1 MPKNCTAIF
10 SGAIWAAF
18 SWKYQFLWV
27 FQQLSSLCNQHIPCT
42 HEILL
47 TRTMLY
53 QDFKVLQVLCPK
65 NFLLKPPS
73 CSRHSFEY
81 KNILRKKIVLWHFQ
95 VNYTW
100 FCMNTCRGTEPS
112 LVNPVRIS
120 SDPNLLT
127 PALVKHMDILNCWL
141 SPSKELQ
148 ILKYGWRIDYE
159 GTERQ
164 TVSLKKR

>member
-1 MPKNCTAIF
+1 MESTYSVYTSNSAYTNHVVSRLQSPP
-10 SGAIWAAF
+10 SP
-18 SWKYQFLWV
+18 
-27 FQQLSSLCNQHIPCT
+27 LS
-42 HEILL
+42 
-47 TRTMLY
+47 
-53 QDFKVLQVLCPK
+53 K
-65 NFLLKPPS
+65 NFLLKLPS

-81 KNILRKKIVLWHFQ
+81 KNTVWKKIVLRHFQ

-100 FCMNTCRGTEPS
+100 FFKNTCRGTEPS

-120 SDPNLLT
+120 SDPNLQT
-127 PALVKHMDILNCWL
+127 PALVKHVDILNCWL

-148 ILKYGWRIDYE
+148 ILKYGWRIEYE